1 MNIDKN
7 ELNSE
12 LNKNINEIESE
23 LENLISSSSEKL
35 DKESIE
41 EIKEVIN
48 NTLMKL
54 KKIKLYDNLEE
65 EYIFVYKYLMY
76 HY

>member
-48 NTLMKL
+48 NALIKL

-65 EYIFVYKYLMY
+65 E
-76 HY
+76 

>member
-48 NTLMKL
+48 NTLIKL

-65 EYIFVYKYLMY
+65 E
-76 HY
+76 

>member
-7 ELNSE
+7 ELNAE
-12 LNKNINEIESE
+12 LKKNINEIESE

-48 NTLMKL
+48 NTLIKL
-54 KKIKLYDNLEE
+54 KKIKFYDNLEE
-65 EYIFVYKYLMY
+65 E
-76 HY
+76 

>member
-1 MNIDKN
+1 MKINKN

-12 LNKNINEIESE
+12 FKKNINEIESV
-23 LENLISSSSEKL
+23 LENLIESDSEKL

-48 NTLMKL
+48 NTLIKIRE
-54 KKIKLYDNLEE
+54 IKLYDNLEE
-65 EYIFVYKYLMY
+65 E
-76 HY
+76 

>member
-1 MNIDKN
+1 MNINKN
-7 ELNSE
+7 ELSSE

-23 LENLISSSSEKL
+23 LENLISFSSEKI
-35 DKESIE
+35 DKESFE

-48 NTLMKL
+48 NTLIKL

-65 EYIFVYKYLMY
+65 E
-76 HY
+76 

>member
-1 MNIDKN
+1 MNINKD
-7 ELNSE
+7 ELSSE

-35 DKESIE
+35 DKESFE

-48 NTLMKL
+48 NTLIKL

-65 EYIFVYKYLMY
+65 E
-76 HY
+76 

>member
-1 MNIDKN
+1 MNNNKN
-7 ELNSE
+7 ELSTE

-23 LENLISSSSEKL
+23 LENLISFSSEKI
-35 DKESIE
+35 DKESFE

-48 NTLMKL
+48 NTLIKL

-65 EYIFVYKYLMY
+65 E
-76 HY
+76 

>member
-23 LENLISSSSEKL
+23 LENLILSSSEKL

-48 NTLMKL
+48 NTIIKL
-54 KKIKLYDNLEE
+54 KKIKFYDNLEE
-65 EYIFVYKYLMY
+65 E
-76 HY
+76 

>member
-7 ELNSE
+7 ELNAE

-35 DKESIE
+35 GKENIE

-48 NTLMKL
+48 NTLIKL
-54 KKIKLYDNLEE
+54 KKIKFYDNLEE
-65 EYIFVYKYLMY
+65 E
-76 HY
+76 

>member
-1 MNIDKN
+1 MNNNKN
-7 ELNSE
+7 ELSSE

-23 LENLISSSSEKL
+23 LENLISLSSEKI
-35 DKESIE
+35 DKESFE

-48 NTLMKL
+48 NTLIKL

-65 EYIFVYKYLMY
+65 E
-76 HY
+76 